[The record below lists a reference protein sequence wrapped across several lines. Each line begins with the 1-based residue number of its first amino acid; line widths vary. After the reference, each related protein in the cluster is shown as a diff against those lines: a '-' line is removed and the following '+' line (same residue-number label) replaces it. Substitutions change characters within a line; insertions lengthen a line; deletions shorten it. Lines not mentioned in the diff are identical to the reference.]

1 MVPRLAWRNLLPGII
16 ATAILIAATIAV
28 LAYGGIGRIPGD
40 KIELHVVT
48 SSARGVMK
56 GTEVWIAGQRVGT
69 VEDISFRPVTT
80 DSNRVVLGIRV
91 READAAQIRRDSEI
105 RVQSGANVVG
115 PLVVY
120 ITGGTPRGAAVRHG
134 DTLFAQTQSDLAAT
148 GARFQEAMK
157 QMGPVMADVRVIMS
171 QARNPNGTVGAFRD
185 QGGDNSQVT
194 RLRSQVGRL
203 RAQLFPSGGNPARTR
218 LMSAAQGLM
227 AQVDSVRAL
236 LASDHS
242 SLGRFRRDSTLG
254 RTIAGVRDDLA
265 LLRAR
270 LDSSDGTLGRLRND
284 SSVTRALADAQREMT
299 LLFEDIKK
307 RPVRYIAF

>member
-40 KIELHVVT
+40 KIRLYVVT

-69 VEDISFRPVTT
+69 VEDISFRPATT

-91 READAAQIRRDSEI
+91 READADQIRRDSEI

-120 ITGGTPRGAAVRHG
+120 ITGGTPQSGAVRNG

-157 QMGPVMADVRVIMS
+157 QMRPVMADVRVIMA
-171 QARNPNGTVGAFRD
+171 QARDPNGTVGAFSA
-185 QGGDNSQVT
+185 QGDHGQVT
-194 RLRSQVGRL
+194 RLRSQAGRL
-203 RAQLFPSGGNPARTR
+203 RAQLFPSGGNPARRR
-218 LMSAAQGLM
+218 LMSSAQDLM

-236 LASDHS
+236 LASDNS
-242 SLGRFRRDSTLG
+242 SVGRFRRDSTLG
-254 RTIAGVRDDLA
+254 RTIAGVRDELA

-270 LDSSDGTLGRLRND
+270 LDSSDGTLGRLQND
-284 SSVTRALADAQREMT
+284 SSVRRALADAQREMT

>member
-1 MVPRLAWRNLLPGII
+1 MAPRLAWRNLLPGIV
-16 ATAILIAATIAV
+16 ATAVLIAATIAV

-40 KIELHVVT
+40 KIRLHVVT

-69 VEDISFRPVTT
+69 VEDVSFRPATT

-91 READAAQIRRDSEI
+91 READADQIRHDSEV
-105 RVQSGANVVG
+105 RVQSGANVIG

-120 ITGGTPRGAAVRHG
+120 ITGGTPRGVAVRDG

-148 GARFQEAMK
+148 GARFEEAMK
-157 QMGPVMADVRVIMS
+157 QMGPVMADVKLIMA
-171 QARNPNGTVGAFRD
+171 QARSTSGTVGAFAA
-185 QGGDNSQVT
+185 GGENGHVT
-194 RLRSQVGRL
+194 RLRSQVGGL
-203 RAQLFPSGGNPARTR
+203 RAQLFPAGGNPARAR
-218 LMSAAQGLM
+218 LMTSVHDAM

-236 LASDHS
+236 LASDHTA
-242 SLGRFRRDSTLG
+242 LGRFRRDSTLG
-254 RTIAGVRDDLA
+254 RTVAGVRDQLA
-265 LLRAR
+265 TLRAR
-270 LDSSDGTLGRLRND
+270 LDASDGTLGRLQND
-284 SSVTRALADAQREMT
+284 SSVTRALADAQREMA

>member
-40 KIELHVVT
+40 KIRLYVVT

-69 VEDISFRPVTT
+69 VEDISFRPVTA
-80 DSNRVVLGIRV
+80 DSSRVVLGIRV
-91 READAAQIRRDSEI
+91 READADQIRRDSEI

-120 ITGGTPRGAAVRHG
+120 ITGGTPRSASVRNG

-148 GARFQEAMK
+148 GARFQEALK
-157 QMGPVMADVRVIMS
+157 QMGPVMADVRVIMA
-171 QARNPNGTVGAFRD
+171 QARNPNSTVGAFRA
-185 QGGDNSQVT
+185 QGDNGQVT

-203 RAQLFPSGGNPARTR
+203 RAQLSPSGGQPARAR
-218 LMSAAQGLM
+218 LMSSAQGLM

-236 LASDHS
+236 LASDNS

-254 RTIAGVRDDLA
+254 RTIAGVRDELA
-265 LLRAR
+265 MLRSR
-270 LDSSDGTLGRLRND
+270 LDSSDGTLGRLQND
-284 SSVTRALADAQREMT
+284 SSVTRALADAQREMA